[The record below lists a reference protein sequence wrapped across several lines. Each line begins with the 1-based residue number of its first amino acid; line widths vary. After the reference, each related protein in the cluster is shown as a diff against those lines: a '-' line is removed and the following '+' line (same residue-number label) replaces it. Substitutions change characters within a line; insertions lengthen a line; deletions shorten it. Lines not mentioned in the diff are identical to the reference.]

1 MSVVHSFFVPD
12 LDYCVNL
19 PGLLAYLGDKIAKDY
34 MCIWCNEKGRTFYTL
49 DACRKHM
56 RDKGHTQMLH
66 EGLALAEY
74 ADFYDY
80 SSSYPAGE
88 GVSSLN
94 FLSKSK
100 TKSFIFQED
109 NMDIDEEIDA
119 PAALD
124 GDEYQ
129 LVLPSGAVIGHRS
142 LMRYYKQRLNPNRT
156 LVHKKSDKRL
166 HKVLAEYRSL
176 GWTTSEQQSA
186 VKKARDIH
194 FMKRTQNKWQ
204 MKLSCKANKL
214 QHHYREQVNF

>member
-1 MSVVHSFFVPD
+1 MSIAHSFFVPD
-12 LDYCVNL
+12 LDYCINL

-80 SSSYPAGE
+80 SSSYPEGEEGE
-88 GVSSLN
+88 G
-94 FLSKSK
+94 
-100 TKSFIFQED
+100 T
-109 NMDIDEEIDA
+109 MDIDEEIEA
-119 PAALD
+119 PSALE

-142 LMRYYKQRLNPNRT
+142 LMRYYKQRLNPNRA
-156 LVHKKSDKRL
+156 LVHKKSDKKL

-176 GWTTSEQQSA
+176 GWTTSEQQAA
-186 VKKARDIH
+186 VRKAKDIH